1 MGLEFE
7 SPAGHQKSSHPFGW
21 LLFCRWRFEKS
32 SATVR
37 WTVARC
43 GLDRIDTII
52 FTEGENANESPAESR
67 LRPHTER
74 CGISYCRRRFE
85 GSNATCRGHVAATS
99 ANTGGNHSSRPFPD
113 AKANESPAGHF
124 RFQFIAPF
132 KTAQPGKNTTVIAR
146 SEATWQSPGRMPDA
160 GKCLKYSTFC
170 LILLF

>member
-74 CGISYCRRRFE
+74 CGISYCRWRFE
-85 GSNATCRGHVAATS
+85 RIKCNMPGGMLQPPVQTLVATILRVHSRTRKQTNLQRVTSDFSLSLRLKRRNRAKTPLSLRGAKRR
-99 ANTGGNHSSRPFPD
+99 GNLLV
-113 AKANESPAGHF
+113 EC
-124 RFQFIAPF
+124 
-132 KTAQPGKNTTVIAR
+132 
-146 SEATWQSPGRMPDA
+146 RMPENV
-160 GKCLKYSTFC
+160 
-170 LILLF
+170 